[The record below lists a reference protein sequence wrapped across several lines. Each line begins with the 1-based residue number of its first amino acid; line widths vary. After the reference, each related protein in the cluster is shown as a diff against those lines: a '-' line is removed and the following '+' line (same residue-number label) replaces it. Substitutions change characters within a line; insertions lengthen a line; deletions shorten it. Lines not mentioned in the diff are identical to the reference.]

1 MRWLVFLLLLFTLSP
16 VLPAQS
22 NQVLLLIAPQNFRD
36 EELLVTRQ
44 ILEEGGFKIIVASSS
59 LSTARGMLGT
69 KIKPDILLSRIRIE
83 DYRAIVLIGGVGAK
97 EYWNNSLVHKL
108 LRQALQKGK
117 VIGAICIAPVTL
129 AEAGVLKNRR
139 ATVWWS
145 SGIDLRKVLRN
156 YGAEYVDRN
165 VVIDG
170 KIITANGPSA
180 SEEFGKAL
188 LKLLKENKDI

>member
-1 MRWLVFLLLLFTLSP
+1 MRWLILLFLLFSIP
-16 VLPAQS
+16 AVSPAQ
-22 NQVLLLIAPQNFRD
+22 NNRVLFLIAAQNFRD
-36 EELLVTRQ
+36 EELLITRKM
-44 ILEEGGFKIIVASSS
+44 LEEGEFKVVIASSS
-59 LSTARGMLGT
+59 SPSIARGMLGT
-69 KIKPDILLSRIRIE
+69 KIKPDIPVSRIQVE
-83 DYRAIVLIGGVGAK
+83 DYRAIVLIGGAGAK

-129 AEAGVLKNRR
+129 AKAGILKNRR

-145 SGIDLRKVLRN
+145 SSIDLRKALKH
-156 YGAEYVDRN
+156 YGAKFVDKN

-180 SEEFGKAL
+180 SEEFGRAL
-188 LKLLKENKDI
+188 LKLLQEGK